1 MQLSANLRGA
11 GFMGLAMAGFTCND
25 ALVKAVSGVMNAG
38 QIMLVRGVFTSLLVL
53 LLARHFGAMRSF
65 RLVLTPAIGLRVLA
79 EVSASIAYI
88 WALGHMPLANASAIL
103 QALPLAV
110 TLGAAL
116 FLREP
121 VGWRR
126 WLAILVGFLGV
137 LIVLRPGP
145 EGFTWAAVCVLAS
158 VVFAATRDLCTRRI
172 DPAVPSLFI
181 SVITATAITL
191 TGAVLVVPLGGW
203 QPMSMGSLGLLAG
216 ASLLLLV
223 GYQFIVLAM
232 RNGEIAV
239 VAPLRYTSLV
249 WSIGIGMLFFAE
261 EPDIWM
267 ITGVAIIIGSGLY
280 AFARENKRRTPI
292 VTLPATPGSPMTAA
306 RKEDNR

>member
-1 MQLSANLRGA
+1 MQLTANLRGA
-11 GFMGLAMAGFTCND
+11 GFMCLAMAGFTCND

-65 RLVLTPAIGLRVLA
+65 RLVLTPAVGLRVVA
-79 EVSASIAYI
+79 EVGASITYI
-88 WALGHMPLANASAIL
+88 WALGHMQLANASAIL

-116 FLREP
+116 FLGEP

-126 WLAILVGFLGV
+126 WLAIIIGFLGV

-145 EGFTWAAVCVLAS
+145 EGFTWAALSVLAS
-158 VVFAATRDLCTRRI
+158 VVFAAIRDLCTRRI

-203 QPMSMGSLGLLAG
+203 QPMSMASLGLLAG

-249 WSIGIGMLFFAE
+249 WSIGTGMLFFAE
-261 EPDIWM
+261 KPDIWM
-267 ITGVAIIIGSGLY
+267 VTGVAVIIGSGLY
-280 AFARENKRRTPI
+280 AFARENKRRTAI
-292 VTLPATPGSPMTAA
+292 VVLPAPPGAPMTPADTGD
-306 RKEDNR
+306 KE

>member
-1 MQLSANLRGA
+1 MQLTANLRGA
-11 GFMGLAMAGFTCND
+11 GFMCLAMAGFTCND

-65 RLVLTPAIGLRVLA
+65 RLVLTPAVGLRVVA
-79 EVSASIAYI
+79 EVGASITYI
-88 WALGHMPLANASAIL
+88 WALGHMQLANASAIL

-116 FLREP
+116 FLGEP

-126 WLAILVGFLGV
+126 WLAIIIGFLGV

-145 EGFTWAAVCVLAS
+145 QGFTWAALSVLAS
-158 VVFAATRDLCTRRI
+158 VVFAAIRDLCTRRI

-203 QPMSMGSLGLLAG
+203 QPMSMASLGLLAG

-249 WSIGIGMLFFAE
+249 WSIGTGMLFFAE
-261 EPDIWM
+261 KPDIWM
-267 ITGVAIIIGSGLY
+267 VTGVAVIIGSGLY
-280 AFARENKRRTPI
+280 AFARENKRRTAI
-292 VTLPATPGSPMTAA
+292 VVLPAPPGAPMTPADTGD
-306 RKEDNR
+306 KE

>member
-1 MQLSANLRGA
+1 MQLTANLRGA
-11 GFMGLAMAGFTCND
+11 GFMCLAMAGFTCND

-65 RLVLTPAIGLRVLA
+65 RLVLTPAVGLRVVA
-79 EVSASIAYI
+79 EVGASITYI
-88 WALGHMPLANASAIL
+88 WALGHMQLANASAIL

-116 FLREP
+116 FLGEP

-126 WLAILVGFLGV
+126 WLAIIIGFLGV

-145 EGFTWAAVCVLAS
+145 EGFTWAALSVLAS
-158 VVFAATRDLCTRRI
+158 VVFAAIRDLCTRRI

-203 QPMSMGSLGLLAG
+203 QSMSMASLGLLAG

-249 WSIGIGMLFFAE
+249 WSIGTGMLFFAE
-261 EPDIWM
+261 KPDIWM
-267 ITGVAIIIGSGLY
+267 VTGVAVIIGSGLY
-280 AFARENKRRTPI
+280 AFARENKRRTAI
-292 VTLPATPGSPMTAA
+292 VVLPAPPGAPMTPADTGD
-306 RKEDNR
+306 KE

>member
-1 MQLSANLRGA
+1 MQLTANLRGA
-11 GFMGLAMAGFTCND
+11 GFMCLAMAGFTCND

-65 RLVLTPAIGLRVLA
+65 RLVLTPAVGLRVVA
-79 EVSASIAYI
+79 EVGASITYI
-88 WALGHMPLANASAIL
+88 WALGHMQLANASAIL

-116 FLREP
+116 FLGEP

-126 WLAILVGFLGV
+126 WLAIIIGFLGV

-145 EGFTWAAVCVLAS
+145 EGFTWAALSVLAS
-158 VVFAATRDLCTRRI
+158 VVFAAIRDLCTRRI

-203 QPMSMGSLGLLAG
+203 QPMSMASLGLLAG

-249 WSIGIGMLFFAE
+249 WSIGTGMLFFAE
-261 EPDIWM
+261 KPDIWM
-267 ITGVAIIIGSGLY
+267 VTGVAVIIGSGLY
-280 AFARENKRRTPI
+280 AFARENKRRTAI
-292 VTLPATPGSPMTAA
+292 VVLPASPGAPMTTADNGD
-306 RKEDNR
+306 KE

>member
-1 MQLSANLRGA
+1 MQLTANLRGA
-11 GFMGLAMAGFTCND
+11 GFMGLAMAGFACND

-38 QIMLVRGVFTSLLVL
+38 QIMLVRGVFTSVLVL

-65 RLVLTPAIGLRVLA
+65 RLVLTPIIGLRVLA

-88 WALGHMPLANASAIL
+88 WALGHMQLANASAIL

-116 FLREP
+116 FLGEP

-126 WLAILVGFLGV
+126 WMAIFAGFVGV

-145 EGFTWAAVCVLAS
+145 EGFTVAALSVLAS
-158 VVFAATRDLCTRRI
+158 VVFAAIRDLCTRRI

-181 SVITATAITL
+181 SVITAIAITL

-203 QPMSMGSLGLLAG
+203 QPMSTASLGLLAG

-249 WSIGIGMLFFAE
+249 WSIAIGMLFFAE
-261 EPDIWM
+261 RPDIWM
-267 ITGVAIIIGSGLY
+267 VTGVAVIIGSGLY
-280 AFARENKRRTPI
+280 AFARENKRRTAI
-292 VTLPATPGSPMTAA
+292 VVVPAPPGAPMTATD
-306 RKEDNR
+306 KEERP